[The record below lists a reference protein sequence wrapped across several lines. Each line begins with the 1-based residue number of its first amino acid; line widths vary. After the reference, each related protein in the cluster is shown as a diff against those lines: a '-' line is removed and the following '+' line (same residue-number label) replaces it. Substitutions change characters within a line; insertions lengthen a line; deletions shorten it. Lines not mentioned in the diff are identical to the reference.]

1 MKIITQYPL
10 VVTVR
15 RVRRWDDPV
24 MLVDG
29 YDANLRGNVG
39 QFAVVSPY
47 VTHDGVWEG
56 TFSSNQIATILSNSD
71 LLKIAAQQIIEPGTT
86 LQAKMVWLT
95 YGGASGWGAP
105 MQANYP
111 SSSQWAQATNIKMIA
126 AVYAGQEVEVVE
138 QKVIRCTFNQVTA
151 DIPMS
156 RIKTYSPSEWNNP
169 KAMMLVSIV
178 DGDNRYGE
186 MPNVN
191 VGRVRLP
198 IWFGA
203 GREAWLFDRWL
214 V

>member
-1 MKIITQYPL
+1 MTDFHFDFGASVSRAIRL
-10 VVTVR
+10 
-15 RVRRWDDPV
+15 WSDPI
-24 MLVDG
+24 MQADG

-47 VTHDGVWEG
+47 VTHNGVWEG
-56 TFSSNQIATILSNSD
+56 TFSSNQIATPLTSAD
-71 LLKIAAQQIIEPGTT
+71 LLKISMLQTIEPGTT
-86 LQAKMVWLT
+86 LQAKMNWLMYAGT
-95 YGGASGWGAP
+95 GNWGAP

-138 QKVIRCTFNQVTA
+138 RKVIRCTFNAKTA
-151 DIPMS
+151 DVPMS
-156 RIKTYSPSEWNNP
+156 RIKTYAPSEWSNP
-169 KAMMLVSIV
+169 RAMMLVSVV
-178 DGDNRYGE
+178 DADNRYGE
-186 MPNVN
+186 MPNAN

-198 IWFGA
+198 IWFGT